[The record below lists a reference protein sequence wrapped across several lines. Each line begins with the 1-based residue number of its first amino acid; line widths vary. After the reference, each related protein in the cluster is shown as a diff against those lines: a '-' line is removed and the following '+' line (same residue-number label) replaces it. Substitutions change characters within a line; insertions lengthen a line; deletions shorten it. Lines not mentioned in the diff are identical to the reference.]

1 MPRVFLCDDES
12 HYRSLVRV
20 VLTSADDHYEVVGE
34 ASDGR
39 ECIAL
44 APPLHPD
51 LLLLD
56 LNMPGMGG
64 LEALPQLRALLPEAK
79 IIALTTAWAEPWERR
94 FLEAGGDAFIE
105 KPRNAMT
112 LPAKLRAAL
121 GQEPVDPLDV
131 AELMFHTWWNDERAR
146 TWTVFSD
153 EVEFTPIDSDQTVR
167 GIAAMQE
174 HLASRPEDERRGTA
188 RATKMLALND
198 MVVIEATAEV
208 PRGKL
213 RERFPIAWV
222 LQVRD
227 GKVVSLRGF
236 TSWTRARETA
246 GLVGGVQPDAEREFS
261 LGHGWLLAA
270 ARRLVGGAPRP
281 SVAPAPA

>member
-39 ECIAL
+39 ECIEL

-64 LEALPQLRALLPEAK
+64 LEALPQLRALLPETK
-79 IIALTTAWAEPWERR
+79 IIALTTAWADPWERR

-146 TWTVFSD
+146 TWAVFSD
-153 EVEFTPIDSDQTVR
+153 EVEFTPIDSDETVR
-167 GIAAMQE
+167 GITAMQE
-174 HLASRPEDERRGTA
+174 HLASRPEEERRGTA

-213 RERFPIAWV
+213 RERFPVAWV
-222 LQVRD
+222 LRVRD

-236 TSWTRARETA
+236 SSWTRARETA

-270 ARRLVGGAPRP
+270 ARRLVGGVPRP